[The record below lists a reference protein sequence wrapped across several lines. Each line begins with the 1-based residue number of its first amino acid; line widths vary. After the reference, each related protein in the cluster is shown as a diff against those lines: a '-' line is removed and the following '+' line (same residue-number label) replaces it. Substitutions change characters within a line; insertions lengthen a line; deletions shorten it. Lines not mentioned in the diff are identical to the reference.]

1 MRIQRAARS
10 FLSYLLLLSGSAFP
24 QTVTSGT
31 VVGSVTDAA
40 GAVVP
45 NAVVTIQ
52 QTESGAVRMTKTNE
66 SGQYRFAFLKPGEYV
81 ISSEAAGQT
90 TNTSRFNLL
99 VGQEQ

>member
-1 MRIQRAARS
+1 MRIRRTTRS
-10 FLSYLLLLSGSAFP
+10 LLSYLLLLSSFAFA

-52 QTESGAVRMTKTNE
+52 QSESGTTRTTKTNE
-66 SGQYRFAFLKPGEYV
+66 SG
-81 ISSEAAGQT
+81 
-90 TNTSRFNLL
+90 
-99 VGQEQ
+99 